1 MPRMTYESLKRACV
15 GYTKTSDGAQLA
27 VMALNVE
34 FGKAM
39 LYDGS
44 TDPAE
49 MLQAARLHLITH
61 RASIQADVDAIL
73 HHLDEIEKRANARP
87 EMLETWE
94 LEAYE
99 AAEAEDI
106 ADEPAS
112 TRASRARGWDKERR
126 RRFGV

>member
-1 MPRMTYESLKRACV
+1 MTYESLKRALI
-15 GYTKTSDGAQLA
+15 GYPENSHAARLA
-27 VMALNVE
+27 HVALNVE

-44 TDPAE
+44 KDPAE
-49 MLQAARLHLITH
+49 MLRAARLHLIAH
-61 RASIQADVDAIL
+61 RASIQADVDSIL
-73 HHLDEIEKRANARP
+73 HHIDEIEGRAGASP

-94 LEAYE
+94 MEAYD
-99 AAEAEDI
+99 AAGAEGI
-106 ADEPAS
+106 ASEPAS